1 MRGVVFTG
9 KTELTEGLTVRDPR
23 PDEVKVRIRAAGLCH
38 SDLSVIDG
46 TIPFPTPVV
55 LGHEGAGEVEEVGS
69 AVTSLQPGDHVIL
82 STLANCGLCPACESG
97 HPTMCPQS
105 IGKLGRPFTL
115 DGERAWQF
123 ANTSVFTE
131 HTVVKERQAIKVEPD
146 VSMETA
152 ALIGCGVLTGVGAV
166 LNRAK
171 VSYGQRVA
179 VFGVGGIG
187 LNVIQACR
195 LAGATTIV
203 AVDLLAQK
211 EGFAREFGATEF
223 IDASTDDAVAAI
235 KDIAPGGVDW
245 SFECVGHPA
254 VIRNAVDALGWGGNC
269 VILGVPPVDAEASF
283 LVSGM
288 YMDKG
293 ILGCRYG
300 SSRPRFDIPLIV
312 DLYRSGLLKLD
323 ELISRTYPLDE
334 FETALD
340 DLRRGEL
347 ARGVLAL

>member
-9 KTELTEGLTVRDPR
+9 KTELTEGLEVRGPKA
-23 PDEVKVRIRAAGLCH
+23 DEVKVRIKAAGLCH

-55 LGHEGAGEVEEVGS
+55 LGHEGAGVVDEIGS
-69 AVTSLQPGDHVIL
+69 AVTSLEPGDHVIL
-82 STLANCGLCPACESG
+82 STLSNCGLCPACESG
-97 HPTMCPQS
+97 HPTMCAQS

-115 DGERAWQF
+115 DGEPAWQF

-131 HTVVKERQAIKVEPD
+131 HTVVKERQAIKVDPD
-146 VSMETA
+146 VPLETA

-171 VSYGQRVA
+171 VAYGQRVA

-195 LAGATTIV
+195 LAGATKIV
-203 AVDLLAQK
+203 AVDLVASK
-211 EGFAREFGATEF
+211 EGFARQFGATDF
-223 IDASTDDAVAAI
+223 VDASSTDSVAAI
-235 KDIAPGGVDW
+235 KELVPGGVDW

-254 VIRNAVDALGWGGNC
+254 VIRNAIDVLGWGGNC
-269 VILGVPPVDAEASF
+269 VILGVPPADAEASF
-283 LVSGM
+283 LVSAM

-323 ELISRTYPLDE
+323 ELVSKTYRLDE
-334 FETALD
+334 FDHALD
-340 DLRRGEL
+340 DLRSGEL
-347 ARGVLAL
+347 ARGVVAL